1 MSVTSV
7 GTFGLVSSYSI
18 SANKGADRNAETTGA
33 VAYLNSRDTSV
44 KQGTETTGAVAFN
57 GTQFENGIY
66 QNMNT
71 RTGNPGFEAAA

>member
-1 MSVTSV
+1 MSVSSV

-18 SANKGADRNAETTGA
+18 SANKGADKSAETTGT

-44 KQGTETTGAVAFN
+44 KQGTETTGAVAMN

-66 QNMNT
+66 QHTNT
-71 RTGNPGFEAAA
+71 QTGMPGFEAAA